1 MKKTIEELKSS
12 LFNDE
17 FDVKT
22 DTRFEN
28 LGDFNLNEEGVEE
41 TERYKTIKW
50 AYEKVGG
57 PKLVKWKDVNR
68 VQMELVTKHQA
79 LVATFGQTTHSSYL
93 YHSLMPEG
101 YTHTPDKQRPGNLG
115 FAFKNV
121 NGEYVNF
128 KDILDYSKGSMEFE
142 ALSDDMKEEQIGSA
156 YYHSAKAHWLTQHI
170 RREGLWNPIQGK
182 VERRGDQFAIAIHP
196 GSVRSQVLELLSLDD
211 LDCLI
216 TDRYGLFD
224 QEPMTWDE
232 MLDYHREI
240 TKEGC
245 THDNISFLYSRGYI
259 EISSAAA
266 HKGGTDFRPQ
276 VFEFNK
282 KVTELSKGKKIT
294 IYVGYDSRHGDL
306 AQNSADIIKYHIKQN
321 FGGGN
326 INSLFDWEPEVKLL
340 DKAKISEYTRD
351 YANQSTEF
359 TYTRFLVPYLENYE
373 GFSIFVDDDFIFSKS
388 ILPLFHFLNPEDA
401 VACVQYDFDNIH
413 ETKFNGEK
421 NVAYPK
427 KLWSSLMIFNN
438 GHPDCK
444 KLTPEVVN
452 TESGK
457 YLHQFEW
464 TDAISEIPERWVIT
478 EGTDDLKSKPSA
490 FAIHYTRGGPWIK
503 DMNTSRI
510 NMLENYENMV
520 RKVANKPK
528 V

>member
-12 LFNDE
+12 LFNDN

-224 QEPMTWDE
+224 QEPLTWDE
-232 MLDYHREI
+232 MLDYHKEI

-245 THDNISFLYSRGYI
+245 THDNLSLLYSRGYM
-259 EISSAAA
+259 EISSSAA
-266 HKGGTDFRPQ
+266 HKGLNGDFREL
-276 VFEFNK
+276 VYDFNK
-282 KVTELSKGKKIT
+282 KVTELSSGKKIT

-306 AQNSADIIKYHIKQN
+306 A
-321 FGGGN
+321 
-326 INSLFDWEPEVKLL
+326 
-340 DKAKISEYTRD
+340 
-351 YANQSTEF
+351 
-359 TYTRFLVPYLENYE
+359 
-373 GFSIFVDDDFIFSKS
+373 
-388 ILPLFHFLNPEDA
+388 
-401 VACVQYDFDNIH
+401 
-413 ETKFNGEK
+413 
-421 NVAYPK
+421 
-427 KLWSSLMIFNN
+427 
-438 GHPDCK
+438 
-444 KLTPEVVN
+444 
-452 TESGK
+452 
-457 YLHQFEW
+457 
-464 TDAISEIPERWVIT
+464 
-478 EGTDDLKSKPSA
+478 
-490 FAIHYTRGGPWIK
+490 
-503 DMNTSRI
+503 
-510 NMLENYENMV
+510 
-520 RKVANKPK
+520 
-528 V
+528 

>member
-1 MKKTIEELKSS
+1 MKITIEELKSS
-12 LFNDE
+12 LFTE
-17 FDVKT
+17 SFDPKIDNRNQV
-22 DTRFEN
+22 
-28 LGDFNLNEEGVEE
+28 LGNFNLNDEGVEE
-41 TERYKTIKW
+41 TEAYKTAKW

-57 PKLVKWKDVNR
+57 PKLIKWKDVNR
-68 VQMELVTKHQA
+68 VQMELVTKHQR
-79 LVATFGQTTHSSYL
+79 LVSTFGQTTHSSYL

-101 YTHTPDKQRPGNLG
+101 YTSKPKKERPGNLG
-115 FAFKNV
+115 FGFKNLDD
-121 NGEYVNF
+121 EHIEF
-128 KDILDYSKGSMEFE
+128 KDILDFSKGDLAFE
-142 ALSDDMKEEQIGSA
+142 SLDDYMKEEQIGSS

-170 RREGLWNPIQGK
+170 RKEGLWNPIQGK
-182 VERRGDQFAIAIHP
+182 VERRGDQFSIAIHP

-224 QEPMTWDE
+224 QEPLTWDE
-232 MLDYHREI
+232 MIEYHKDI

-245 THDNISFLYSRGYI
+245 VHDNISFLYSRGYI
-259 EISSAAA
+259 EISSSAA
-266 HKGGTDFRPQ
+266 HKGMNDFRPE
-276 VFEFNK
+276 VFKFNR
-282 KVTELSKGKKIT
+282 KVTELAKGKKLS
-294 IYVGYDSRHGDL
+294 IYVGYDSRHGEL
-306 AQNSADIIKYHIKQN
+306 AQNSADIIKYHILKD

-326 INSLFDWEPEVKLL
+326 ISSLFDWQPEVKLL
-340 DKAKISEYTRD
+340 DVSKIPEYTRD

-359 TYTRFLVPYLENYE
+359 TYSRFLIPYLENYE

-388 ILPLFHFLNPEDA
+388 ILPLFHFLNPDDA

-438 GHPDCK
+438 GHSDCK

-464 TDAISEIPERWVIT
+464 TDAISEIPERWIIT